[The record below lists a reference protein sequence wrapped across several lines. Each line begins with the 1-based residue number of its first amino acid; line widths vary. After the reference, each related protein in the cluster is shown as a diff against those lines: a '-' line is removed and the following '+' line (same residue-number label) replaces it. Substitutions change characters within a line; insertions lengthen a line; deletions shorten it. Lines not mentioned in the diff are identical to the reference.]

1 MLRLLPI
8 SFLLFTSIVLFSCSS
23 RNGEKKDTSELWAKS
38 QTQGDIIAR
47 SGTTFKQTSRE
58 GSMAEAL
65 DDAENRLRS
74 GGGLLSKQGG
84 INLLDMGNTSDE
96 NRSSSLVINPI
107 NPYLWRA
114 TLETI
119 NFMPIASA
127 DPFGG
132 IIITDWYSN
141 EKNPKERCK
150 LNIFIRGAELKTENL
165 KVNSFCENKINNDW
179 VNSSIKNEDN
189 IKIENAI
196 LNKAKKI
203 KLSKS

>member
-84 INLLDMGNTSDE
+84 INLLDMGNTGDE

-132 IIITDWYSN
+132 IIITDWYST

-179 VNSSIKNEDN
+179 VNSSIKDEDN

>member
-1 MLRLLPI
+1 VLRLLPI

-84 INLLDMGNTSDE
+84 INLLDMGNTGNE

-132 IIITDWYSN
+132 IIITDWYST

-179 VNSSIKNEDN
+179 VNSSIKDEDN

-196 LNKAKKI
+196 LNKAKKF

>member
-74 GGGLLSKQGG
+74 GGGLLSKEGG
-84 INLLDMGNTSDE
+84 INLLDMGNSSDE

-132 IIITDWYSN
+132 IIITDWYST

>member
-1 MLRLLPI
+1 M
-8 SFLLFTSIVLFSCSS
+8 
-23 RNGEKKDTSELWAKS
+23 WAKS

-84 INLLDMGNTSDE
+84 INLLDMGNTDDQ

-132 IIITDWYSN
+132 IIITDWYSTQ
-141 EKNPKERCK
+141 KNPKERCK

>member
-1 MLRLLPI
+1 
-8 SFLLFTSIVLFSCSS
+8 LFTSIVLFSCSS

-179 VNSSIKNEDN
+179 VNSSIKDEDN

>member
-132 IIITDWYSN
+132 IIITDWYST

>member
-1 MLRLLPI
+1 
-8 SFLLFTSIVLFSCSS
+8 LFTSIVLFSCSS

-84 INLLDMGNTSDE
+84 INLLDMGNTGDE

-132 IIITDWYSN
+132 IIITDWYST

>member
-1 MLRLLPI
+1 M
-8 SFLLFTSIVLFSCSS
+8 
-23 RNGEKKDTSELWAKS
+23 WAKS

-84 INLLDMGNTSDE
+84 INLLDMGNTGNE

-132 IIITDWYSN
+132 IIITDWYNDTSNNDDAIKLTIRFLSN
-141 EKNPKERCK
+141 EVQSNSLRIIVHRKRCTTDTNCLVK
-150 LNIFIRGAELKTENL
+150 
-165 KVNSFCENKINNDW
+165 
-179 VNSSIKNEDN
+179 
-189 IKIENAI
+189 KIESKIEEELRRSI
-196 LNKAKKI
+196 LTKAAVIKKEQEQE
-203 KLSKS
+203 KKKKK

>member
-84 INLLDMGNTSDE
+84 INLLDMGNTGDE

-132 IIITDWYSN
+132 IIITDWYST

>member
-132 IIITDWYSN
+132 IIITDWYST

-179 VNSSIKNEDN
+179 VNSSIKDEDN

>member
-1 MLRLLPI
+1 VLRLLPI

-132 IIITDWYSN
+132 IIITDWYST

-179 VNSSIKNEDN
+179 VNSSIKDEDN

>member
-84 INLLDMGNTSDE
+84 INLLDMGNTGNE

-132 IIITDWYSN
+132 IIITDWYST

-179 VNSSIKNEDN
+179 VNSSIKDEDN

-196 LNKAKKI
+196 LNKAKKF

>member
-1 MLRLLPI
+1 M
-8 SFLLFTSIVLFSCSS
+8 
-23 RNGEKKDTSELWAKS
+23 
-38 QTQGDIIAR
+38 
-47 SGTTFKQTSRE
+47 
-58 GSMAEAL
+58 
-65 DDAENRLRS
+65 
-74 GGGLLSKQGG
+74 
-84 INLLDMGNTSDE
+84 
-96 NRSSSLVINPI
+96 VINPI

-127 DPFGG
+127 DPFGR
-132 IIITDWYSN
+132 IIITDWYST

-179 VNSSIKNEDN
+179 VNSSIKDEDN

-196 LNKAKKI
+196 LNKAKKF